1 MADRNPC
8 ERGRGRGLITRQ
20 SARSMRAGHFN
31 DRIDARDP
39 CDIEIECLQ
48 QRDSLADETLS
59 NLCVWNNGHEEF
71 NPLGRRH
78 QGHRDRKFCDDP
90 L

>member
-8 ERGRGRGLITRQ
+8 EHRRGRGLITRQ
-20 SARSMRAGHFN
+20 SARGMGAGHFN

-48 QRDSLADETLS
+48 Q
-59 NLCVWNNGHEEF
+59 W
-71 NPLGRRH
+71 
-78 QGHRDRKFCDDP
+78 
-90 L
+90 